1 MQDTVRRYFKIFIGV
16 IGALLSGVLV
26 VSGFKSGTVPGFS
39 RADLVMGTMYHDA
52 SQASQF
58 WFMIFFWLVAC
69 AGFIWLAW
77 AAYRD

>member
-16 IGALLSGVLV
+16 IGAL
-26 VSGFKSGTVPGFS
+26 VSGALIVSGLKSGSVPGFS
-39 RADLVMGTMYHDA
+39 RADLVTGTMYNDA

-58 WFMIFFWLVAC
+58 WFIIFFWVVAC

-77 AAYRD
+77 SAYRD

>member
-16 IGALLSGVLV
+16 IGALVSGALV
-26 VSGFKSGTVPGFS
+26 VSGLKSGSVPGFG
-39 RADLVMGTMYHDA
+39 RTDLVAGTMYNHA

-58 WFMIFFWLVAC
+58 WFIIFFWLVAC

-77 AAYRD
+77 SAYRD